1 MATVIKRVT
10 DDRISV
16 SIPSYN
22 FSHSIIDR
30 TTEVVKG
37 QPIELIGDVARIDE
51 GKVTVTLGTLVTVD
65 QDKVRLVQSYVP
77 LTRNKALIDG
87 AD

>member
-1 MATVIKRVT
+1 MARGSIKVGDEVMATVIKRVT

-22 FSHSIIDR
+22 FHHSI
-30 TTEVVKG
+30 EVVKG
-37 QPIELIGDVARIDE
+37 QPIELIS
-51 GKVTVTLGTLVTVD
+51 GKVTVTLGTTDTVD
-65 QDKVRLVQSYVP
+65 QDKVRLLQSYVP
-77 LTRNKALIDG
+77 PTRNKALIDG